1 MPKNIS
7 LCSVVGLVGI
17 LISSLVRAEGTTVVY
32 TRSFAGKAY
41 GYYHVEVLDAAMKAT
56 EEMGKVTV
64 APHSHPMP
72 QARQLITVLKGEGD
86 IMWSAT
92 NDEREAQLIPIRLP
106 LLQGLAGYRV
116 FVIAKANQAAFP
128 ASMSTLQLKQKIAV
142 QGNDWPDLAVL
153 QRNCY
158 TVNGADWS
166 EWFTSMFNMVQR
178 GVVDYFPRNVIE
190 VSNDLARH
198 KDKSVMLEQ
207 NHMLYYANYE
217 YFFVRPDK
225 PELVARLKEGLRRIL
240 LNGELEALFLK
251 FPLHKHALA
260 LASSPNRKTHE
271 LANPELS
278 YHLVNPMWMNDPA
291 PSIAV
296 LMAAEPPH
304 N

>member
-7 LCSVVGLVGI
+7 LCRIVGLVGI
-17 LISSLVRAEGTTVVY
+17 LLSSLVSAEEVNIVY
-32 TRSFAGKAY
+32 TRAFAGEAY
-41 GYYHVEVLDAAMKAT
+41 GYYHVEVLKAAMKAT
-56 EEMGKVTV
+56 REMGAVNV
-64 APHSHPMP
+64 EPHSHPMP
-72 QARQLITVLKGEGD
+72 QARQLLTLLKGEGD

-92 NDEREAQLIPIRLP
+92 NDEREALLIPIRLP

-116 FVIAKANQAAFP
+116 FVIAKDNQPTFP
-128 ASMSTLQLKQKIAV
+128 ASMSALQLKQKVAV
-142 QGNDWPDLAVL
+142 QGIDWPDLAVL
-153 QRNCY
+153 QRNGY
-158 TVNGADWS
+158 AVNGADWS

-198 KDKSVMLEQ
+198 KDKSVILEQ
-207 NHMLYYANYE
+207 NHMLHYANYE

-240 LNGELEALFLK
+240 LNGELETLFLK
-251 FPLHKHALA
+251 YPLHKHALA
-260 LASSPNRKTHE
+260 LANSPSRQTHE

-278 YHLVNPMWMNDPA
+278 YHLADPMWMKDPA

-296 LMAAEPPH
+296 LMAAEPPQ